1 MANKK
6 RKKKVRNGFK
16 VFVVLLCAVLLTGI
30 VIATAMLFKKPPQL
44 PEQENEQAQGEETV
58 QTPDDGVHNQPEAET
73 PSDSDV
79 PAVTLPE
86 NEDINTD
93 STPEVPE
100 EPEKEPVPETPKPA
114 YNPGDDPAAHIPEAK
129 DAEWNLILVNPWN
142 KLPAD
147 YEVKLTQLK
156 NGHSVD
162 ERAYPSLQEMMDAAR
177 DEGLSPL
184 ICSSYRTQQKQTTL
198 FTNQVNRYLAQG
210 WEYDDAVAE
219 AGKAVAVPGTSEHQ
233 LGLAVDIVATSY
245 QLLNEEQENT
255 AEQKWLMENSY
266 KYGWILRYPSDKSE
280 LTGIIYEPWHY
291 RYVGKEAAKEIYEK
305 GICFEEYIAQLSE

>member
-1 MANKK
+1 MANRK

-16 VFVVLLCAVLLTGI
+16 VFAVLLCAVLLTGI
-30 VIATAMLFKKPPQL
+30 VIATAMLFKNPPQL
-44 PEQENEQAQGEETV
+44 ENKPPQGEETV
-58 QTPDDGVHNQPEAET
+58 QPPDGVHSQTEVEIPAQP
-73 PSDSDV
+73 DV
-79 PAVTLPE
+79 PAVILPE
-86 NEDINTD
+86 NDENADINAD

-100 EPEKEPVPETPKPA
+100 KPEKVPVPEAPKPT

-162 ERAYPSLQEMMDAAR
+162 ERAYPSLQEMLDAAR
-177 DEGLSPL
+177 AEGLSPL
-184 ICSSYRTQQKQTTL
+184 ICSSYRTHHKQTTL

-245 QLLNEEQENT
+245 QLLNDEQENT
-255 AEQKWLMENSY
+255 DEQKWLMKNSY

-291 RYVGKEAAKEIYEK
+291 RYVGKEVAKEIYEK
-305 GICFEEYIAQLSE
+305 GICFEEYIAQISE